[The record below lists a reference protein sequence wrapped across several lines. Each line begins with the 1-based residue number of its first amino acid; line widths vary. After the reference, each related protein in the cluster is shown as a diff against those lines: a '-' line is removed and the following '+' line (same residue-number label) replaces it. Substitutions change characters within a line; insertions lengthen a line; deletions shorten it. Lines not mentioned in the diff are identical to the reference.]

1 MAGNLESAL
10 WRCCSRTDVAES
22 THGLVGGGEVT
33 RTSSRSSLGTIRS
46 RRQTL
51 YPPPPLKGKEN
62 PSDCRN
68 RKPMGAGARVG
79 VGSSL
84 RQHRNSCS
92 WWKRTLGA
100 RSR

>member
-10 WRCCSRTDVAES
+10 WGCCSRTGVAEW

-33 RTSSRSSLGTIRS
+33 RASSRSSLGTIRS

-84 RQHRNSCS
+84 RQLRNSCS

-100 RSR
+100 QSR